1 MGGPEMAPQPP
12 HAGAEPAP
20 RAGAAESFAGP
31 EMAPQP
37 PRAGAAESFAGPEM
51 APQPPHAGA
60 AESSVAASGTVRPVL
75 AVVKDLFFVARI
87 RETARLA
94 NVPLTFARSP
104 EEVEAGAAGARFLL
118 VDLTG
123 ALDYDRV
130 LRAAET
136 AGAPVLGFT
145 THALARQTQPWHGR
159 CARVV
164 TKETLTAE
172 LPTLLREGVAR

>member
-1 MGGPEMAPQPP
+1 MGGPEMAPQTP

-20 RAGAAESFAGP
+20 SAGAAGSFAGP
-31 EMAPQP
+31 EMAPHTP
-37 PRAGAAESFAGPEM
+37 HLGAEPA
-51 APQPPHAGA
+51 PHAGA
-60 AESSVAASGTVRPVL
+60 AGSSVAASGAARPVL

-94 NVPLTFARSP
+94 DVPLTFARSP